1 MCILIQTNH
10 NMYAIVPLFLIRKNG
25 KQSKC
30 SSAREGINKLDVSL
44 PQNTTQYLNNKTTV
58 NMLT

>member
-1 MCILIQTNH
+1 
-10 NMYAIVPLFLIRKNG
+10 MYAIVPLFVIKKNG

-30 SSAREGINKLDVSL
+30 SSARERINKLDVSL